1 MLSKRNV
8 LLLKIVLFLFALNLL
23 TLFLYFTSHSKQSPL
38 PSSQTLPNSHSNH
51 LFNGHNDRFLKPW
64 PILPSYLPWSHG
76 SPPPPRSC
84 EAYFGNGF
92 SNRQDLLTPGNQ
104 GADGWFR
111 CFHSD
116 TLRSSVCEGGRIRMD
131 PGRVRMSKG
140 GERLEDVIGRK
151 EEEELPKFEDGA
163 FEVDGGPGLRGVPRR
178 LAGDDF
184 LDRYVPRNG
193 IAMHTMRGLLES
205 AQVVGS
211 THFDCPEVRY
221 LILYLF

>member
-1 MLSKRNV
+1 
-8 LLLKIVLFLFALNLL
+8 
-23 TLFLYFTSHSKQSPL
+23 
-38 PSSQTLPNSHSNH
+38 
-51 LFNGHNDRFLKPW
+51 
-64 PILPSYLPWSHG
+64 
-76 SPPPPRSC
+76 
-84 EAYFGNGF
+84 
-92 SNRQDLLTPGNQ
+92 
-104 GADGWFR
+104 
-111 CFHSD
+111 
-116 TLRSSVCEGGRIRMD
+116 MD

-178 LAGDDF
+178 LAGDEF

-193 IAMHTMRGLLES
+193 IEMHTMRGLLES

-221 LILYLF
+221 LIIYLF